1 MYTTRPNDLRTRG
14 AGCGAGGRAAG
25 GAGRGCRGRGRAD
38 ALGATAGSEASTCDD
53 YANGNAAERQR
64 AASNAEEA
72 SYIHPA
78 TDEVSNTNAEQAGRR
93 QRASET
99 GADDEG
105 PGRLEGM
112 RRVQRPTSM
121 RWDAARAV
129 WTTRPDIQAASR
141 QRDAAREHA
150 RERTQGRK
158 LASRARGGRQKRD
171 KSRRAN
177 RRNRAVAPWR
187 TAAEAEA
194 APWRSA
200 AGAVAT
206 RPIVATAAEE
216 QSLRMTV
223 ARRKQWA
230 ERGGI
235 DSFRDD
241 AMRGVRMERE
251 EAVRT
256 TLEHSTVSVQSSA
269 MRFWF
274 EFAEVDGFDP
284 WSFGALRRDRW
295 PTPSQIDWE
304 DEKLADFAAY
314 VVNNPRK
321 KGMTSNTGGTAAEYI
336 AHVRTW
342 YELRLTPRRRPG
354 STGLAGP
361 ESHLGNAVRRT
372 LHALRKKYPRNP
384 KQRRRAP
391 VQRKHM
397 VRIKA
402 QLDLESK
409 WGSMIWAFCT
419 TAWQGGRRAGD
430 LVRAKGTSGIW
441 QPKREMHRGRV
452 TRIRRR
458 DGTIK
463 RLRVVL
469 GPDKTDPTGE
479 AGHTMYLP
487 YAADVEINAAEAIMN
502 MMRID
507 PVAKNEE
514 GTTPLFR
521 DSRPGREGM
530 PMTYGAM
537 YLVCKSMLRK
547 CGMPEKDSGCHSFRR
562 GTATGLGHIGTPEY
576 VLKMIGIWSTDTYLA
591 YMDATSAGAME
602 RAMLAMAE
610 ANGAP
615 MKGTRGHR

>member
-1 MYTTRPNDLRTRG
+1 
-14 AGCGAGGRAAG
+14 
-25 GAGRGCRGRGRAD
+25 
-38 ALGATAGSEASTCDD
+38 
-53 YANGNAAERQR
+53 
-64 AASNAEEA
+64 
-72 SYIHPA
+72 
-78 TDEVSNTNAEQAGRR
+78 
-93 QRASET
+93 
-99 GADDEG
+99 
-105 PGRLEGM
+105 
-112 RRVQRPTSM
+112 
-121 RWDAARAV
+121 
-129 WTTRPDIQAASR
+129 
-141 QRDAAREHA
+141 
-150 RERTQGRK
+150 
-158 LASRARGGRQKRD
+158 
-171 KSRRAN
+171 
-177 RRNRAVAPWR
+177 
-187 TAAEAEA
+187 
-194 APWRSA
+194 
-200 AGAVAT
+200 
-206 RPIVATAAEE
+206 
-216 QSLRMTV
+216 
-223 ARRKQWA
+223 
-230 ERGGI
+230 
-235 DSFRDD
+235 
-241 AMRGVRMERE
+241 MERE

-256 TLEHSTVSVQSSA
+256 TLEQSTVSVQSSA

-304 DEKLADFAAY
+304 DKKLADFAAY
-314 VVNNPRK
+314 VANNPRK
-321 KGMTSNTGGTAAEYI
+321 KGMISNTGGTAAEYI

-391 VQRKHM
+391 VQRKHK

-402 QLDLESK
+402 QLDLETK

-430 LVRAKGTSGIW
+430 LVRAKGTPGIW

-521 DSRPGREGM
+521 DSRPGREGV

-562 GTATGLGHIGTPEY
+562 GTATGFPRVSARATTQVKAVPH
-576 VLKMIGIWSTDTYLA
+576 DTKLLA
-591 YMDATSAGAME
+591 PNLCCRCLHVRATQCTQCLPKSS
-602 RAMLAMAE
+602 
-610 ANGAP
+610 P
-615 MKGTRGHR
+615 